1 MLKKTL
7 LCLLVMVALLVG
19 ACGGKE
25 VRQNERPIT
34 VYLFTVEMLRDYA
47 PYIQAQLPDV
57 ELQFVVGNNDLDFYK
72 FLKEQ
77 GSLPDIFTNRRFAL
91 HDAAQLREQL
101 LDLSR
106 TDAAASI
113 YAGFLDN
120 YKNKDGT
127 INWLP
132 LCGEPDGFVANKA
145 LFAKYNIPLPHD
157 YASFRFACKEFAKHG
172 IRGFVSDFYYDY
184 TPMEILQGLSI
195 SQLQSLE
202 GQKWRL
208 AYENPKGN

>member
-77 GSLPDIFTNRRFAL
+77 GSLPDIF
-91 HDAAQLREQL
+91 
-101 LDLSR
+101 
-106 TDAAASI
+106 
-113 YAGFLDN
+113 
-120 YKNKDGT
+120 
-127 INWLP
+127 
-132 LCGEPDGFVANKA
+132 
-145 LFAKYNIPLPHD
+145 
-157 YASFRFACKEFAKHG
+157 
-172 IRGFVSDFYYDY
+172 
-184 TPMEILQGLSI
+184 I
-195 SQLQSLE
+195 SQINCDSMVITPQQQSAPSTSPHL
-202 GQKWRL
+202 RL
-208 AYENPKGN
+208 